1 MFVLENN
8 KKREFYEH
16 DVVAENAAQ
25 IKSAQRNKPATPPR
39 LVKITEFFEAEKA
52 QHIAG
57 QQALHEDQS
66 GLSAVSET
74 MIETDGEQSVIVKSK
89 DKK

>member
-16 DVVAENAAQ
+16 DVVAENAEP

-39 LVKITEFFEAEKA
+39 LVKIIEFFEAEKA

-57 QQALHEDQS
+57 Q
-66 GLSAVSET
+66 
-74 MIETDGEQSVIVKSK
+74 
-89 DKK
+89 